1 MVLSSSF
8 STKLNYLFVVT
19 IAVAATSIINHN
31 TNNCIL
37 FVDAQKQS
45 TNACT
50 PCVKGAD
57 MINKEAGVCIDFP
70 SRTNGLFNTDTDCKA
85 VQLVGYQIGC
95 CPSPPTT
102 DHCEYCEDGSAPDLD
117 AIVPTGQFVEGYT
130 CFDYSYQN
138 EAYIGMFTDGD
149 CSDTFLQRAG
159 FYCGCPAQE
168 QECWLCPDQQP
179 PTNPYKHETWVTNSN
194 CRELEYFFSIL
205 KEDECEAFPFQAEAA
220 VATAKKCIVLN
231 DQWAKE
237 HVRLASAYI
246 ALGLNGNSNDA
257 CNALKRA
264 LQLEARNPTA
274 RDMLIRVLRSRD
286 HGNVNVNVKNNNSNN
301 VNHDSSEAH
310 SPSAPPQ
317 HMDNNN
323 NNNHNNNSSTG
334 NNSQEYSRRS
344 YQNNTETQ
352 NNQQPQHQHNSSP
365 PRDQQQNNNH
375 NHTHTDDGIDI
386 DINISWQERFYNHVA
401 IKDEGS
407 SVALTAHRSACD
419 TVAKA

>member
-159 FYCGCPAQE
+159 FYCGCPTQK

-179 PTNPYKHETWVTNSN
+179 PTKASKGDAWVTDSD
-194 CRELEYFFSIL
+194 CRGLEYLFSL
-205 KEDECEAFPFQAEAA
+205 FKEDECEAFPFEVGADLAIFCGCGGLNQTEIDEQAENYSCQFCENGGVVTNPDVLYTTDGKFSKTCRQAEAF
-220 VATAKKCIVLN
+220 
-231 DQWAKE
+231 
-237 HVRLASAYI
+237 
-246 ALGLNGNSNDA
+246 
-257 CNALKRA
+257 
-264 LQLEARNPTA
+264 A
-274 RDMLIRVLRSRD
+274 RDIIKTPAACR
-286 HGNVNVNVKNNNSNN
+286 NSDYFGDARELCTCSDL
-301 VNHDSSEAH
+301 DSS
-310 SPSAPPQ
+310 SA
-317 HMDNNN
+317 
-323 NNNHNNNSSTG
+323 SSTIFA
-334 NNSQEYSRRS
+334 SL
-344 YQNNTETQ
+344 TTTLLLLLL
-352 NNQQPQHQHNSSP
+352 SS
-365 PRDQQQNNNH
+365 
-375 NHTHTDDGIDI
+375 GILLLATTFVI
-386 DINISWQERFYNHVA
+386 
-401 IKDEGS
+401 
-407 SVALTAHRSACD
+407 
-419 TVAKA
+419 